1 MIKTILG
8 QVKEFKKDSLIT
20 PACMILEVIMEML
33 IPLLMAAIIDN
44 GVEKGDMNYI
54 YKTGAV
60 MMILAVLGL
69 MAGMLGAKYGASAAT
84 GLARNL
90 RFAMFDNIQSF
101 SFANIDKFSTAG
113 LVTRLTTDITNV
125 QNAYQ
130 MILRMCVRAPIS
142 MITAMAMAFFINA
155 KLASIYLIAVIVL
168 GFCLFLIMGKA
179 MRYFKQIFPK
189 YDDMNASVQE
199 NVSAIR
205 VVKAYVREDY
215 ENEKF
220 TRASGN
226 IYQMFTKA
234 EKILTWNAPLM
245 QIAVYGCILAISWLG
260 AKMIVSNQLTT
271 GQLMSLMAY
280 CMNILMSLM
289 MLSMIFVMVTMSAA
303 SAERIAEVINEKST
317 LSNPKHPVKEVPDGR
332 ITFEHVDF
340 SYSKPLSETGNGEGG
355 ELVLRDINLEIH
367 AGETIGII
375 GGTGSAKSS
384 LVNLISR
391 LYDVTAGS
399 VSVGGIDV
407 KKYDMEELR
416 NQVSVVLQKNVLFSG
431 TILENLRWGDKNATK
446 ED

>member
-1 MIKTILG
+1 
-8 QVKEFKKDSLIT
+8 
-20 PACMILEVIMEML
+20 
-33 IPLLMAAIIDN
+33 
-44 GVEKGDMNYI
+44 
-54 YKTGAV
+54 
-60 MMILAVLGL
+60 
-69 MAGMLGAKYGASAAT
+69 
-84 GLARNL
+84 
-90 RFAMFDNIQSF
+90 MFDNIQSF

-245 QIAVYGCILAISWLG
+245 QIAVYGCIQ
-260 AKMIVSNQLTT
+260 NDCEQ
-271 GQLMSLMAY
+271 
-280 CMNILMSLM
+280 
-289 MLSMIFVMVTMSAA
+289 SADHRA
-303 SAERIAEVINEKST
+303 ADESDDLLHEYSDE
-317 LSNPKHPVKEVPDGR
+317 PDDAV
-332 ITFEHVDF
+332 HDF
-340 SYSKPLSETGNGEGG
+340 CNGNHECGK
-355 ELVLRDINLEIH
+355 R
-367 AGETIGII
+367 
-375 GGTGSAKSS
+375 
-384 LVNLISR
+384 
-391 LYDVTAGS
+391 
-399 VSVGGIDV
+399 
-407 KKYDMEELR
+407 
-416 NQVSVVLQKNVLFSG
+416 
-431 TILENLRWGDKNATK
+431 
-446 ED
+446 

>member
-155 KLASIYLIAVIVL
+155 KLASIYLIAVIAL

-245 QIAVYGCILAISWLG
+245 HVLRACPFYTDARIPARQIRLQLPGFWRKGESLLLLNSWDNRRRSISHGEMLPYLLQFLQIPGLQSDSYFPESVFLLLLREAESIHILP
-260 AKMIVSNQLTT
+260 
-271 GQLMSLMAY
+271 
-280 CMNILMSLM
+280 
-289 MLSMIFVMVTMSAA
+289 LSM
-303 SAERIAEVINEKST
+303 
-317 LSNPKHPVKEVPDGR
+317 
-332 ITFEHVDF
+332 
-340 SYSKPLSETGNGEGG
+340 PL
-355 ELVLRDINLEIH
+355 V
-367 AGETIGII
+367 
-375 GGTGSAKSS
+375 SAKS
-384 LVNLISR
+384 
-391 LYDVTAGS
+391 GQ
-399 VSVGGIDV
+399 
-407 KKYDMEELR
+407 EP
-416 NQVSVVLQKNVLFSG
+416 
-431 TILENLRWGDKNATK
+431 
-446 ED
+446 